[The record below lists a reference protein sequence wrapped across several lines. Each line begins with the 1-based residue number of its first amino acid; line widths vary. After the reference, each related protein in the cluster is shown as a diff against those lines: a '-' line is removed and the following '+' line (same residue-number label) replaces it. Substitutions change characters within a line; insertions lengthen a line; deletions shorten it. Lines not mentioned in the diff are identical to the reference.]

1 MNKTTQK
8 VLAIIGIALLVGLY
22 LTTLITALIGSSAAI
37 ELFKVSVVGT
47 ITIPILLWIFI
58 SIFKRV
64 RSDVEEAHADSD
76 EISASTF
83 ETNTE
88 DAKNEV

>member
-8 VLAIIGIALLVGLY
+8 VLAIIAICLLVGLY
-22 LTTLITALIGSSAAI
+22 LTTLITALIGSPAAI
-37 ELFKVSVVGT
+37 ELFKVCVVGT

-64 RSDVEEAHADSD
+64 KSDVDEAHASIDS
-76 EISASTF
+76 EGS
-83 ETNTE
+83 E
-88 DAKNEV
+88 DMND

>member
-22 LTTLITALIGSSAAI
+22 LTTLITALIGSPAAI

-64 RSDVEEAHADSD
+64 KSDVEEAHPSNG
-76 EISASTF
+76 EESTSTF

-88 DAKNEV
+88 DTKDEV